1 MIKFLR
7 IFSFIVAFPAIIFF
21 FYFILKSLDSRGGFG
36 SGQILTVFVAF
47 CILFV
52 PVLFNRLAWILE
64 KVRNNKK

>member
-21 FYFILKSLDSRGGFG
+21 FYFILKSLDTSGG
-36 SGQILTVFVAF
+36 SGSGHILTVFVAF

-52 PVLFNRLAWILE
+52 PVIFNRIAWILE

>member
-21 FYFILKSLDSRGGFG
+21 FYVILKMLDSRGGSGAG
-36 SGQILTVFVAF
+36 SILSVFIAF

-52 PVLFNRLAWILE
+52 PVIFNRLAWILE
-64 KVRNNKK
+64 KVRNNKR